1 MWFGLPA
8 EIAVRCG
15 HCGENDWRT
24 PVELKSGRLV
34 CFMCTR
40 VSDLPPAVAA
50 PAAGAGTGAG
60 EAAASTLG
68 EIGRRLARFQPLAPA
83 GSHEVGQRLTDALS
97 RTCPEPSTR

>member
-15 HCGENDWRT
+15 HCGEEDWRT

-40 VSDLPPAVAA
+40 VSEVPPAVA
-50 PAAGAGTGAG
+50 GEGTG
-60 EAAASTLG
+60 EASTSPLR
-68 EIGRRLARFQPLAPA
+68 EISRRLASLQPLAPA
-83 GSHEVGQRLTDALS
+83 GPREVGRRVSDALPG
-97 RTCPEPSTR
+97 TCPEPSSR